1 MVQSTEES
9 ATHTSNSRI
18 TDIPP
23 EGRPARLD
31 TFHYPRP

>member
-9 ATHTSNSRI
+9 ATHTPNSRI
-18 TDIPP
+18 TDTPP
-23 EGRPARLD
+23 GRPPARLD